1 LFVASPLY
9 INVCYNK
16 KVDDRFDQINR
27 ALGKELQEQK
37 RKAKWAWVWLFSFL
51 CLAAAF
57 ILAPNFLLKNNQPAA
72 EESKFVKSVQATK
85 ERIKAA
91 MELPESIFAY
101 FSYEEP
107 KNILLLGVPG
117 QGNDAP
123 DLTDTILIA
132 QIKKDPLR
140 INLISIPRDLWVR
153 VPDSE
158 TYTKINTLYV
168 FGKSGRGSDFGI
180 SLVQQKIE
188 EITGLK
194 IDHHFLIDMSLVK
207 QIIDE
212 LGGVNVWVAKDISD
226 SQFPGPNHS
235 YETFEIKAGWR
246 YLDGETASKYMRTR
260 HSSQGDFD
268 RIQRQQQVLE
278 ALKQKLMG
286 LNPISDLPPI
296 LKIAEKFWSNIKTDI
311 SLTDLPGLWQIAK
324 QISPEEINNIV
335 IDREENHL
343 VIGDNLLIGEQ
354 IASILKPRA
363 GIENYSEIQAFIQN
377 NQ

>member
-1 LFVASPLY
+1 VWGFAD

-16 KVDDRFDQINR
+16 KMDDRFSQINQV
-27 ALGKELQEQK
+27 LKKELK
-37 RKAKWAWVWLFSFL
+37 GNKPISKWAWVWLFSFL

-57 ILAPNFLLKNNQPAA
+57 ILAPNFLLKNIASSPGNSITIVKNI
-72 EESKFVKSVQATK
+72 EETK
-85 ERIKAA
+85 NRIKAA
-91 MELPESIFAY
+91 MVSLPASLFATFY
-101 FSYEEP
+101 FDEP

-117 QGNDAP
+117 AGNDAP

-132 QIKKDPLR
+132 QIKNNPLK

-153 VPDSE
+153 VPASD

-168 FGKSGRGSDFGI
+168 YGASAGGQAAGI
-180 SLVQQKIE
+180 SLAKQKIE

-194 IDHHFLIDMSLVK
+194 IDYYFLIDMSVVK

-212 LGGVNVWVAKDISD
+212 LGGVNVWVAKDIVD
-226 SQFPGPNHS
+226 TQFPGPNHS
-235 YETFEIKAGWR
+235 YETFQISAGWR

-268 RIQRQQQVLE
+268 RIERQQQVIE

-286 LNPISDLPPI
+286 LNPISDLPPM
-296 LKIAEKFWSNIKTDI
+296 LRIAEKFWNNIQTDI
-311 SLTDLPGLWQIAK
+311 SLTQLPSLWQIAK
-324 QISPEEINNIV
+324 QISPDEVSKIV

-343 VIGDNLLIGEQ
+343 VVGDNLLIGELN
-354 IASILKPRA
+354 ASILKPRA
-363 GIENYSEIQAFIQN
+363 GIENYSEIQEFIKN